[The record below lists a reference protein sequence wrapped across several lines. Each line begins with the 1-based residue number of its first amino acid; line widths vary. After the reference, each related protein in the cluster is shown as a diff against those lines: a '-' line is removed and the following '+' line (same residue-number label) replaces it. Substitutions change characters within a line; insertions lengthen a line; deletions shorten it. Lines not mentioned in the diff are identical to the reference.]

1 MKNFKN
7 IIGYDHIKK
16 ELERLIDCI
25 NNKEKYEKMGV
36 QIPNNLLL
44 YGPAGVGKTL
54 FASEFINSLNRN
66 KYIIRKNKPDG
77 EFVNDINE
85 IIKTAI
91 ANQPS
96 VVLLDDLDKFSN
108 NDENH
113 QNSDEFIVVQSFID
127 ECKDKDVYFVATCN
141 NLRTIPFTLLRSGRF
156 STKIEFNNPTLKDS
170 TLIIEHYLSDKC
182 VSKDIDYE
190 EIARILDGGTC
201 ALLEDVMNE
210 AGLIAGYSN
219 KEIITMDDIVKA
231 SLRVIYDSPENF
243 DNKTELQLK
252 IASYHEAG
260 HCVLAEVLEP
270 GSVNLVS
277 VANYYGNKGG
287 LTSQTNNDNY
297 WCSFDKM
304 ENRIKVLLGG
314 KAATELALNVLDTG
328 CSSDIDRAKRILERF
343 QDDYGVN
350 NFISVDERASDTNKS
365 RIEMWQ
371 EIKINEYYR
380 EAKTILFNNKDKLEK
395 IAKELIANKTIIRK
409 DINKIMRGEYNND

>member
-113 QNSDEFIVVQSFID
+113 QNSDEFIVVQSIID
-127 ECKDKDVYFVATCN
+127 DCKDKDVYFVATCN